1 MNDSHAQKMI
11 LAGFIQASNCSNY
24 TGSWRH
30 PETDHSFLSPEYYQS
45 IARILESGKFH
56 LAFIDDR
63 LAMPSQ
69 YANSFRDS
77 VNHGIRSVKLDL
89 VPVMT
94 AMGLATT
101 NLGIGGTYSTT
112 YHHPYHVAR
121 LFATVDHMTNG
132 RSALNVVTSLN
143 DAEAQNFGLLEHS
156 DHDVRYDQ
164 AEEFMEIATALWGSW
179 ESDAL
184 ILDSNSGQFAD
195 GDKVNAINYDGLWFK
210 SRGPLTVPHCP
221 QVKPVIIQAGQSP
234 RGREFAAKWAE
245 LIFVIFPTLETNK
258 KFYTDIKHK
267 IISYGRDP
275 QKVLVAPA
283 IYVIVDDTDEGAFT
297 KFQEIKQLSKTVDS
311 LTLLSEVFNYDFSQH
326 TIDEP
331 LSDSVI
337 ESISGLRGF
346 LDRVIGL
353 SGTNN
358 PTVQDFITYSGR
370 GTLDELPTFVGSPSR
385 VADDMQHWFE
395 SGACD
400 GFVIAATHMPGS
412 YEDFCSMV
420 VPELQDRGI
429 YHEDYHGSTLRDNLG
444 IM

>member
-1 MNDSHAQKMI
+1 M
-11 LAGFIQASNCSNY
+11 
-24 TGSWRH
+24 
-30 PETDHSFLSPEYYQS
+30 
-45 IARILESGKFH
+45 
-56 LAFIDDR
+56 
-63 LAMPSQ
+63 
-69 YANSFRDS
+69 
-77 VNHGIRSVKLDL
+77 KLDL

-94 AMGLATT
+94 GMGLATT

-245 LIFVIFPTLETNK
+245 LIFVIFPTLEANK

-283 IYVIVDDTDEGAFT
+283 IYVIVDDTAEAIKKPHIGGESLVEQHQRNSIT
-297 KFQEIKQLSKTVDS
+297 K
-311 LTLLSEVFNYDFSQH
+311 
-326 TIDEP
+326 
-331 LSDSVI
+331 
-337 ESISGLRGF
+337 GLKNC
-346 LDRVIGL
+346 LDDDLIIFCLFALGKCKLVKK
-353 SGTNN
+353 
-358 PTVQDFITYSGR
+358 
-370 GTLDELPTFVGSPSR
+370 PSN
-385 VADDMQHWFE
+385 V
-395 SGACD
+395 
-400 GFVIAATHMPGS
+400 
-412 YEDFCSMV
+412 
-420 VPELQDRGI
+420 
-429 YHEDYHGSTLRDNLG
+429 
-444 IM
+444 